1 MDQKEDRRDDSKFV
15 CEFCGN
21 SLSSSSSLNR
31 HIKTSKICI
40 EMRGEH
46 ISNIQRCI
54 DCGYN
59 TTLSSNLSRHLTTC
73 KDRRIRIDKERSD
86 EDRKREHYII
96 KLETENAIQKQQ
108 LLDEKSN
115 PRIINNQLN
124 ITFNLQLEH
133 SQRILSSYSSL
144 EREQSR
150 ILQGWF
156 SQSDCK
162 RGIKGLGRVI
172 INKILSHQGKQ
183 WMISYEPNKTAFHRK
198 NDNEE
203 IEVDDRAEKFF
214 ESLMPA
220 IRGVV
225 NINLSKL
232 MNDATTPSEVNKVD
246 DLRNNF
252 QSMFEKGTPERKKI
266 VRMIADSLCISKA
279 SLLSAKMGDSTMRK
293 ARIEFCDDLDDSAK
307 TKSDDWFSVN
317 DPEFL
322 KWKESGGAPEQ
333 IKLKR
338 FEGND

>member
-1 MDQKEDRRDDSKFV
+1 MDQKEDKINSSRFV

-21 SLSSSSSLNR
+21 ILSSFSSLNR
-31 HIKTSKICI
+31 HIRTSKICI
-40 EMRGEH
+40 EMRGESM
-46 ISNIQRCI
+46 SNIQCCI
-54 DCGYN
+54 DCGYKTN
-59 TTLSSNLSRHLTTC
+59 LSASLSRHFTTC
-73 KDRRIRIDKERSD
+73 RNRRARMDKERSE

-96 KLETENAIQKQQ
+96 KLETENAMQKQQ

-115 PRIINNQLN
+115 PRVINNQLN

-144 EREQSR
+144 EKEQSR

-225 NINLSKL
+225 NTNLSRL
-232 MNDATTPSEVNKVD
+232 MNDATTPSEANKID
-246 DLRNNF
+246 DLRNSF

-279 SLLSAKMGDSTMRK
+279 SLLSAKMGDSNMRK
-293 ARIEFCDDLDDSAK
+293 ARIEFCDAPDDSVK
-307 TKSDDWFSVN
+307 TESDDWFSVN

-338 FEGND
+338 FEVVD